1 MKGLFWLVGLF
12 ALAAAIAVGAS
23 HNDGYLLLV
32 LPPWRLEVS
41 LNFFL
46 LAALLLFVAGY
57 AVVRGLLVTF
67 GLPARVQDYR
77 ARRQRDQGSLIFQD
91 AVRLLFEGR
100 FGQALKKSD
109 AANEAGIAPGLSA
122 LIAARAAQ
130 RLRDPLRQQGW
141 LERAKLDD
149 PRTESATLM
158 LEAEMAN
165 EDRRYGDALV
175 ALERL
180 QARHGRHLA
189 ALRLELRA
197 RQGVEDWDGVLR
209 IARQLEKRAALPAE
223 LLREIRRQAHL
234 GNVHGRRDE
243 AGKLIAYWRAVPE
256 EDREP
261 RLAAPVARYLLD
273 LGAVAEAARLVENVV
288 DDSAADWD
296 RPGVDALVLLYGR
309 LVEGE
314 LTGRIGRA
322 EEWLRRQ
329 PRNVA
334 LLLTLGRLCRAQRLW
349 GKAQSYLEAA
359 LSLGPSQEI
368 HLELAR
374 LCDELE
380 RPDEANRHYRLSA
393 GLEPV

>member
-1 MKGLFWLVGLF
+1 VKGLFWLVGLF

-32 LPPWRLEVS
+32 LPPWRLEMS

-46 LAALLLFVAGY
+46 LAALLLFVVGY
-57 AVVRGLLVTF
+57 LVLRGMLVTF
-67 GLPARVQDYR
+67 GLPARVRAYR
-77 ARRQRDQGSLIFQD
+77 GLRQREQSSLIFQD

-109 AANEAGIAPGLSA
+109 AANAAGIAPGLSA

-165 EDRRYGDALV
+165 EDRRYGDALA

-197 RQGVEDWDGVLR
+197 RQGTEDWPGVLR
-209 IARQLEKRAALPAE
+209 IARQLEKRDALPAE
-223 LLREIRRQAHL
+223 LLREIRHQAHL
-234 GNVHGRRDE
+234 GNVHACRDDG
-243 AGKLIAYWRAVPE
+243 AKLLAYWRGIPE
-256 EDREP
+256 ADRDP
-261 RLAAPVARYLLD
+261 RLAATVARHLVD
-273 LGAVAEAARLVENVV
+273 LALGVEAGRLVESVV
-288 DDSAADWD
+288 DDGAGDWD

-309 LVEGE
+309 LVAGDP
-314 LTGRIGRA
+314 TSRIGRA
-322 EEWLRRQ
+322 EQWLQ
-329 PRNVA
+329 SHPRNTA